1 MRLRKKNRKKS
12 DLQHC
17 YTYRKKKKKQKIFI
31 FLSKR
36 HRIQNHKKAKSKKII
51 ALENRTQIINFWTL
65 VQFFIYLLHYMTE
78 SKKQNVILWII
89 LYIIL
94 FGTVFW
100 GFYYIETHN
109 QPESEKE
116 EIKTPN
122 LLSLNEISQ
131 QLKFEKTATI
141 SSSQDILVSSQA
153 NGKVAKI
160 THNEG
165 DTIKAGET
173 IVSLSDTI
181 ANYKIQLDS
190 AKNALDRAVLTRQQT
205 ELTINQQIEQA
216 KNALD
221 TAKEAL
227 WNAEKGAELAIQQ
240 AELGVTNADNQ
251 IETLKNSFVT
261 QKNTFINVLNSVLD
275 TSDNLLGVTDYY
287 EDKMNKSI
295 DVYLGAKDVRIKNQ
309 PKDELK
315 ALYTLRDEIKDLK
328 DIPETN
334 EELLN
339 NTLQLEE
346 GYQKTFA
353 FSKIMEQVM
362 ENSIASQGTLSQET
376 INTYKKS
383 FQDIQYGTTLTA
395 RSNLITYLSNVN
407 SQLNNSGTISQES
420 ADITLKNAALSA
432 KNNLFQAETAVK
444 NAETAYNTVTENKDI
459 QLQLL
464 SNTISDAR
472 LAYERALTQYNRL
485 QISSPIDG
493 VIEQIMVTE
502 GQEIWAWTQVFRV
515 SGTKKQEIEVS
526 LTAEEYQ
533 YIHAD
538 LPVEVEYQ
546 NTVLS
551 GMIKSLSTVADKNNL
566 YRATIQLEADIP
578 LLWDL
583 AKINFP
589 IILQENTIL
598 PLEQVKILNSNEGE
612 IAIRE
617 GGEQKS
623 YPIKIKK
630 TRGKFVELQES
641 LPWDIT
647 IVMK

>member
-1 MRLRKKNRKKS
+1 M
-12 DLQHC
+12 
-17 YTYRKKKKKQKIFI
+17 
-31 FLSKR
+31 
-36 HRIQNHKKAKSKKII
+36 A
-51 ALENRTQIINFWTL
+51 
-65 VQFFIYLLHYMTE
+65 E
-78 SKKQNVILWII
+78 SKKQNVILWTF

-109 QPESEKE
+109 QPEAEKE
-116 EIKTPN
+116 EIKTPK
-122 LLSLNEISQ
+122 LLSLREISQ
-131 QLKFEKTATI
+131 QLKLEKTATI
-141 SSSQDILVSSQA
+141 SSSQDILVTSQA

-160 THNEG
+160 PHNEG

-190 AKNALDRAVLTRQQT
+190 AKNALDRAVLTRKQT

-240 AELGVTNADNQ
+240 AKIGVTNADNQ
-251 IETLKNSFVT
+251 IDTLKKQFVS
-261 QKNTFINVLNSVLD
+261 QKSTLIIVINWVLD
-275 TSDNLLGVTDYY
+275 TADTLLGVTDYY
-287 EDKMNKSI
+287 EDKMNKSM
-295 DVYLGAKDVRIKNQ
+295 DVYLGAKDVRLKNQ
-309 PKDELK
+309 AKDELK
-315 ALYTLRDEIKDLK
+315 ALYTLRDEIKNLK
-328 DIPETN
+328 DVPETN
-334 EELLN
+334 EELLT

-346 GYQKTFA
+346 GYQKTFSFA
-353 FSKIMEQVM
+353 KTMEQIM
-362 ENSIASQGTLSQET
+362 ENSIASQGSLDQTQ
-376 INTYKKS
+376 IDTYKTS
-383 FQDIQYGTTLTA
+383 FQNIQYGATTNSSRTQ
-395 RSNLITYLSNVN
+395 LITYLSNVN

-464 SNTISDAR
+464 SNAISDAR

-546 NTVLS
+546 NTILS

-617 GGEQKS
+617 GGAQKS

-630 TRGKFVELQES
+630 TRGKFVELQEP